1 MPEIRFFVSPEG
13 RDDWAGTADR
23 PFATPKAA
31 QRAVRAATAGMTGDI
46 IVTFD
51 AGVHRLEEPLAFD
64 DASGDSGTHGF
75 RVIYQADGYGTPGQA
90 KVELS
95 GGREVTGWTTGHD
108 GVWTAPI
115 GDVAPR
121 RLTVD
126 GRPAAR
132 AARVAGLPGNV
143 TKTATGYV
151 TDSTKPQSWP
161 DPSSLEFVYPGVY
174 PWSEARLTVASITGD
189 AASTTVT
196 MAQPAFDHAKSLYD
210 SKWYGAGG
218 DGTWDGLAAPSVLEN
233 NVAFLTEPGTF
244 AVSRSERDCHVLHYR
259 PRPGEEIGKTKIVA
273 PMLESLISGQGVH
286 DLALRGFTFTD
297 AAWSGVARAGG
308 YLHYH
313 GNSRYE
319 QGEFQKI
326 DLGADVGYVH
336 VPAEPSQLPANVSLT
351 SVSRVTLEGNH
362 FTRLGAGALLIE
374 GGTEVDVRSNVF
386 DEISGSGIAVHA
398 GTRVSIEDN
407 LVHHIGTEFRGSP
420 AVVVFESAETT
431 VAHNEIHDVPHNG
444 IVITGGE
451 KTTGTQVVSN
461 LVERSMGKLMD
472 GGGIY
477 LSAPQGSSFASGAL
491 VRGNVV
497 RDVLTS
503 YNFGL
508 YADYG
513 AAWITILGNVV
524 CRADTP
530 IVLQVG
536 PPMENVTFVGN
547 FWDVLPDGY
556 DTPPETVT
564 VAGNSVLPKEDF
576 DEAVQADPAGA
587 DILARAGRRGLER

>member
-1 MPEIRFFVSPEG
+1 MPEIRFHVSPDG
-13 RDDWAGTADR
+13 QDDSPGSVDR

-31 QRAVRAATAGMTGDI
+31 QEAVRAVTAVMTGDI
-46 IVTFD
+46 VVTFTS
-51 AGVHRLEEPLAFD
+51 GVYHLEEPLAFD
-64 DASGDSGTHGF
+64 DTLADSGRNGF
-75 RVIYQADGYGTPGQA
+75 RVIYQANGYGTPDQA

-95 GGREVTGWTTGHD
+95 GGREITGWSTSDD
-108 GVWTAPI
+108 GAWTVSI
-115 GDVAPR
+115 GDLEPR

-132 AARVAGLPGNV
+132 AARTSGLPGTV
-143 TKTATGYV
+143 TKIGTGYV
-151 TDSTKPQSWP
+151 TDSGEPQSWP
-161 DPSSLEFVYPGVY
+161 DPSGLEFVYPGVY
-174 PWSEARLTVASITGD
+174 PWSEARLAVASISGD
-189 AASTTVT
+189 DSSTTIT
-196 MAQPAFDHAKSLYD
+196 MAQPAFDNAKSLYD

-244 AVSRSERDCHVLHYR
+244 AVDRSEPGAHVLHYR
-259 PRPGEEIGKTKIVA
+259 PRPGEEIGKTTVVV
-273 PMLESLISGQGVH
+273 PVLETLVSGQGVH
-286 DLALRGFTFTD
+286 DLVLRGFTFAD
-297 AAWSGVARAGG
+297 AAWSGPTRTGG

-313 GNSRYE
+313 GNARHE

-326 DLGADVGYVH
+326 DMGADVGYVH
-336 VPAEPSQLPANVSLT
+336 VPASPVQLPANVSFT
-351 SVSRVTLEGNH
+351 AVRRVTLEDNH
-362 FTRLGAGALLIE
+362 FTRLGAGGLLVE
-374 GGTEVDVRSNVF
+374 DSTDVEIRSNVF
-386 DEISGSGIAVHA
+386 DEISGSGIAVHES
-398 GTRVSIEDN
+398 TRVSLEDN
-407 LVHHIGTEFRGSP
+407 LVHHIGTEYRGSS
-420 AVVVFESAETT
+420 AVIVVESEEAT

-451 KTTGTQVVSN
+451 RAKGTQVVAN

-477 LSAPQGSSFASGAL
+477 LSAPQGSSFAGGAV
-491 VRGNVV
+491 VRGNVI

-513 AAWITILGNVV
+513 AAWITIVGNIVHG
-524 CRADTP
+524 ADTP

-536 PPMENVTFVGN
+536 PPLENVAFLGN
-547 FWDVLPDGY
+547 FWDVQPDGE
-556 DTPPETVT
+556 PPETVT
-564 VAGNSVLPKEDF
+564 VAGNTLLSKENF
-576 DEAVQADPAGA
+576 DKEVRADPAGA

>member
-1 MPEIRFFVSPEG
+1 MPEIRFFVSTDG
-13 RDDWAGTADR
+13 RDDWSGTADK

-31 QRAVRAATAGMTGDI
+31 QEAVRAVTAEMTGDV
-46 IVTFD
+46 IVTFT
-51 AGVHRLEEPLAFD
+51 AGVHHLEEPLAFD
-64 DASGDSGTHGF
+64 DALGDSGRNGF
-75 RVIYQADGYGTPGQA
+75 RVIYQVHGYGTPDQA
-90 KVELS
+90 EVEVS
-95 GGREVTGWTTGHD
+95 GGRVITGWTAGDD

-115 GDVAPR
+115 GDLAPR

-126 GRPAAR
+126 GRPATR
-132 AARVAGLPGNV
+132 AARKDGLPGSV

-151 TDSTKPQSWP
+151 TDSAEPQAWP
-161 DPSSLEFVYPGVY
+161 DPSGLEFVYPGVY
-174 PWSEARLTVASITGD
+174 PWSEARLAVASISGD
-189 AASTTVT
+189 AASSTIT
-196 MAQPAFDHAKSLYD
+196 MAQPAFDNAKSLYD

-233 NVAFLTEPGTF
+233 NVAFLTDPGTF
-244 AVSRSERDCHVLHYR
+244 AVSADPTGHVLHYR
-259 PRPGEEIGKTKIVA
+259 PRPGEEIGKTRVVA
-273 PMLESLISGQGVH
+273 PALETLVSGQSVH
-286 DLALRGFTFTD
+286 DLVLRGFTFTD
-297 AAWSGVARAGG
+297 ATWSGPTKTGG

-313 GNSRYE
+313 GNARYE
-319 QGEFQKI
+319 RGEFQKI

-336 VPAEPSQLPANVSLT
+336 VPAEPVQLPANVSLT
-351 SVSRVTLEGNH
+351 SARRVTLEGNH

-374 GGTEVDVRSNVF
+374 DGTDVEIRANVF
-386 DEISGSGIAVHA
+386 DEISGSGIAVHTS
-398 GTRVSIEDN
+398 TRVSVEDN
-407 LVHHIGTEFRGSP
+407 LVHHIATEYRGSP
-420 AVVVFESAETT
+420 AVLVVESEETT

-451 KTTGTQVVSN
+451 RAGGTQVISN

-477 LSAPQGSSFASGAL
+477 LSAPQGSSFAGGAM
-491 VRGNVV
+491 VRGNVI

-513 AAWITILGNVV
+513 AAWITVLGNIVH
-524 CRADTP
+524 RADTP

-536 PPMENVTFVGN
+536 PPMENVAFVGN

-564 VAGNSVLPKEDF
+564 VAGNTLLPKESF
-576 DEAVQADPAGA
+576 DEAVQTVPAGA
-587 DILARAGRRGLER
+587 DILARAGRRGPRR

>member
-1 MPEIRFFVSPEG
+1 MPEIRFFVSPDG
-13 RDDWAGTADR
+13 RDDWPGTADK

-31 QRAVRAATAGMTGDI
+31 QKAVRAVTAEMTGDV
-46 IVTFD
+46 IVNFT
-51 AGVHRLEEPLAFD
+51 AGVHHLEEPLAFD
-64 DASGDSGTHGF
+64 DAAGDSGMNGF
-75 RVIYQADGYGTPGQA
+75 RVLYQAHGYGTPDQA

-95 GGREVTGWTTGHD
+95 GGREITGWTSGD
-108 GVWTAPI
+108 DCGWTAPI
-115 GDVAPR
+115 GDLLPR

-132 AARVAGLPGNV
+132 AAHTAGLPGIV
-143 TKTATGYV
+143 TKTGTGYV
-151 TDSTKPQSWP
+151 TDSVEPQSWP
-161 DPSSLEFVYPGVY
+161 DPSGLEFVYPGVY
-174 PWSEARLTVASITGD
+174 PWSEARLAVTSISGD
-189 AASTTVT
+189 ASSTTIT

-244 AVSRSERDCHVLHYR
+244 AVSRTDRDGHILHYR
-259 PRPGEEIGKTKIVA
+259 PRPGEEIDKTGIVV
-273 PMLESLISGQGVH
+273 PVLETLVSGRGVH
-286 DLALRGFTFTD
+286 DLVLRGFTFTD
-297 AAWSGVARAGG
+297 AAWSGPTRTGG

-313 GNSRYE
+313 GNARYE
-319 QGEFQKI
+319 RGDFQKV

-336 VPAEPSQLPANVSLT
+336 VPAEPVQLPANVSLT
-351 SVSRVTLEGNH
+351 SVSRVTVEGNH

-374 GGTEVDVRSNVF
+374 GGTDVAIRANVF

-398 GTRVSIEDN
+398 GTRILIEDN
-407 LVHHIGTEFRGSP
+407 LVHHIGTEYRGSP
-420 AVVVFESAETT
+420 AVLVIESEETA

-451 KTTGTQVVSN
+451 RAKNTQVLSN
-461 LVERSMGKLMD
+461 LVERSLGKLMD

-477 LSAPQGSSFASGAL
+477 LSAPQGASFAGGAM
-491 VRGNVV
+491 VRGNVI

-508 YADYG
+508 YTDYG
-513 AAWITILGNVV
+513 AAWITVLGNII

-536 PPMENVTFVGN
+536 PPLENVAFVGN
-547 FWDVLPDGY
+547 FWDVRPDGY
-556 DTPPETVT
+556 DTAPETVT
-564 VAGNSVLPKEDF
+564 VAGNTVLPKESF

-587 DILARAGRRGLER
+587 DILARAGRRGY